1 MMNAKPRAKLPISRG
16 MVLDVFVFVVNVFLM
31 RLLVEH
37 FVALT
42 RDAGDGDRLSQ
53 AAITIFFI
61 SLLVLAPVG
70 AFLARWHFHQRRDA
84 APFSMDGLGGCL
96 FNPLIY
102 FGVVV
107 IIINVSAGLTT
118 HFLFGTIDLAVAW
131 RIALVVVG
139 LSLAALHTLFVYK
152 YFSRPSRPQT
162 AFLLSPISG
171 LMGDIC
177 IFTNMLFFQL
187 LWNTL
192 AMGFRRPMNGSDLFT
207 NLLAVM
213 IGSLLI
219 YFPPRIFY
227 LAEDIKRPRT
237 WFFIV
242 LANIPVIYR
251 AMFGSGHVIKF

>member
-1 MMNAKPRAKLPISRG
+1 MDTEPRSKLQISRG
-16 MVLDVFVFVVNVFLM
+16 LVLDIFVFVVNLFLM
-31 RLLVEH
+31 RLLVER
-37 FVALT
+37 FVGLI
-42 RDAGDGDRLSQ
+42 RDSRDGDSLSQ
-53 AAITIFFI
+53 ATITIFFI
-61 SLLVLAPVG
+61 SLLVLAPAG

-84 APFSMDGLGGCL
+84 TPVSMDGVAGCL

-107 IIINVSAGLTT
+107 FVINVSAGLTLY
-118 HFLFGTIDLAVAW
+118 FLFGTNDLVTGW
-131 RIALVVVG
+131 QIALVVVG
-139 LSLAALHTLFVYK
+139 LSVAALHTFFVYR
-152 YFSRPSRPQT
+152 YFSPPSPPQT
-162 AFLLSPISG
+162 AFMLSPISG
-171 LMGDIC
+171 TIGDIC

-227 LAEDIKRPRT
+227 LAEDIRKPRT
-237 WFFIV
+237 WCFII
-242 LANIPVIYR
+242 LANVPVIYR
-251 AMFGSGHVIKF
+251 AVVGSGHVIKF

>member
-1 MMNAKPRAKLPISRG
+1 MDAEPRSKLQISRG
-16 MVLDVFVFVVNVFLM
+16 LVLDIFVFVVNVFLM

-37 FVALT
+37 FVDLT
-42 RDAGDGDRLSQ
+42 RDARDGDSLSQ
-53 AAITIFFI
+53 LILTIFFI
-61 SLLVLAPVG
+61 SLLVLAPAG

-84 APFSMDGLGGCL
+84 APTNMDGLAGCL

-107 IIINVSAGLTT
+107 ILINVSAGLTLY
-118 HFLFGTIDLAVAW
+118 FLFGINNLVVGW

-139 LSLAALHTLFVYK
+139 LSLAALHTFFVYR
-152 YFSRPSRPQT
+152 YFSPPSPPRT
-162 AFLLSPISG
+162 AFMRSPISG
-171 LMGDIC
+171 LIGDIC

-251 AMFGSGHVIKF
+251 AMFGSGHVLKF

>member
-1 MMNAKPRAKLPISRG
+1 MDTEPRSKLQISRG
-16 MVLDVFVFVVNVFLM
+16 LILDMFVFVVNLFLM

-37 FVALT
+37 FVGLV
-42 RDAGDGDRLSQ
+42 RDARDGDKVSQ
-53 AAITIFFI
+53 FAITIFFI
-61 SLLVLAPVG
+61 SLLVLAPAG
-70 AFLARWHFHQRRDA
+70 AYLARWHFHQRHGVA
-84 APFSMDGLGGCL
+84 LITIDGLAGCL
-96 FNPLIY
+96 FSPFIY

-107 IIINVSAGLTT
+107 ILINVSAGLTL
-118 HFLFGTIDLAVAW
+118 HFLFGTDDLAVGG
-131 RIALVVVG
+131 RITLVVVG
-139 LSLAALHTLFVYK
+139 LSLAALHTFFVYR
-152 YFSRPSRPQT
+152 YFSPPAPPQT
-162 AFLLSPISG
+162 AFMLGPISG
-171 LMGDIC
+171 LGGDIC

-192 AMGFRRPMNGSDLFT
+192 AMGFSRPVNGSDLFT
-207 NLLAVM
+207 NLLAAM

-251 AMFGSGHVIKF
+251 AMFGSGHVLKF